1 MHISEW
7 ALPAKNTANI
17 YSIHKYLWETF
28 PDIPEKTR
36 PFVFRFD
43 KPTRTEHGKIL
54 MLSSIEP
61 SSTGST
67 ALHLLRS
74 SKFTPNFVN
83 GQRLLFSLRANPV
96 RMLNH
101 DKNRVPLIRHEDILD
116 WLSRKL
122 EDVAEITYADIAGRK
137 VLYFKKGSRSGK
149 IVVVDFHGLLSVK
162 NPDRFVE
169 IMLHGVGPAKG
180 FGCGLIL
187 ARRA

>member
-1 MHISEW
+1 MHLSEW
-7 ALPAKNTANI
+7 ELSAKNTVNV
-17 YSIHKYLWETF
+17 YSIHKYLWAAF
-28 PDIPEKTR
+28 QKIPQEKR

-43 KPTRTEHGKIL
+43 KATKTGYGKVL

-61 SSTGST
+61 SSTGT
-67 ALHLLRS
+67 PALRLLRS
-74 SKFTPNFVN
+74 SKFTPNFIS
-83 GQRLLFSLRANPV
+83 GQRLLFNLRANPV

-101 DKNRVPLIRHEDILD
+101 DKNRVPLIRHEDIIG

-137 VLYFKKGSRSGK
+137 AFYFKKGSRSGK
-149 IVVVDFHGLLSVK
+149 IVAVDFHGLLSVK
-162 NPDRFVE
+162 NPNRFVE

-180 FGCGLIL
+180 FGCGLLL

>member
-7 ALPAKNTANI
+7 ALPAKNTVNI
-17 YSIHKYLWETF
+17 YSVHKYLWEAF
-28 PDIPEKTR
+28 PGIPQEKR

-43 KPTRTEHGKIL
+43 KATQTGYGKVL

-67 ALHLLRS
+67 ELRLLRS
-74 SKFTPNFVN
+74 SKFTPSFVN

-137 VLYFKKGSRSGK
+137 ALYFKKGSRSGK
-149 IVVVDFHGLLSVK
+149 IVAVDFHGLLSVT
-162 NPDRFVE
+162 NSDRFLE

-180 FGCGLIL
+180 FGCGLLL